1 MLRFDK
7 AVFFSSLLKPNWSVS
22 LSIKA
27 CGSEVSVFS
36 AFTNIVSIF
45 IIALT

>member
-7 AVFFSSLLKPNWSVS
+7 AVLFSSLLKPNLSVS

-36 AFTNIVSIF
+36 EFTNIVSIF
-45 IIALT
+45 ITALT